1 MEEFS
6 VQKPGKNKERADHFR
21 QGHSV
26 GTKEVYQVGF
36 LTSADQEIPDWSI
49 KITYLGKV
57 ATAIVLVLSLSVVT

>member
-26 GTKEVYQVGF
+26 GDKRGLSGGF
-36 LTSADQEIPDWSI
+36 SH
-49 KITYLGKV
+49 
-57 ATAIVLVLSLSVVT
+57 